1 MTEQTTQLVVSKANE
16 QQALSVFSNTGAF
29 EQAQRFAQALCKS
42 DIVPQTYRNNLP
54 NTLVALE
61 MANRM
66 GESPLMVMQ
75 NLDIIHGKPAFNGK
89 FTISRINTCGRFS
102 PLRFRYTGEG
112 DHRSCVAYAKDAA
125 TGEML
130 EGPPV
135 SISMAKKEG
144 WFTRN
149 GSKWPTMPDMMLMYR
164 AGTFFQRMYAPELTM
179 GMQTTEELHDI
190 GFETTSAAAP
200 AANPIAALNSEAA
213 AKPTRRPRASRPAAP
228 EIIDTPSE
236 EMSSTPATAE
246 PPAPNPSEEEL
257 M

>member
-1 MTEQTTQLVVSKANE
+1 MTEPTTQLAVSKANE
-16 QQALSVFSNTGAF
+16 QQSVSVFSNTGAF

-42 DIVPQTYRNNLP
+42 DIVPAAYKNNLP

-89 FTISRINTCGRFS
+89 FTISRINTCGRFT

-112 DHRSCVAYAKDAA
+112 DNRTCVAHAKDAS
-125 TGEML
+125 TGELL

-135 SISMAKKEG
+135 SIAMAKKEG
-144 WFTRN
+144 WYTRS

-179 GMQTTEELHDI
+179 GMQTTEELYDI
-190 GFETTSAAAP
+190 GTEQAAATQS
-200 AANPIAALNSEAA
+200 AISEINEQ
-213 AKPTRRPRASRPAAP
+213 AKEIKPKRNNRKAEQPTV
-228 EIIDTPSE
+228 EVQ
-236 EMSSTPATAE
+236 ATVVDSNTGE
-246 PPAPNPSEEEL
+246 PNQEPEEL

>member
-1 MTEQTTQLVVSKANE
+1 MTETTTQLAVSKANE
-16 QQALSVFSNTGAF
+16 QQSVSVFSNTGAF

-42 DIVPQTYRNNLP
+42 DIVPAAYKNNLP

-89 FTISRINTCGRFS
+89 FTISRINTCGRFT
-102 PLRFRYTGEG
+102 PLRFKYTGEG
-112 DHRSCVAYAKDAA
+112 DNRTCVAHAKDAS
-125 TGEML
+125 TGELL

-135 SISMAKKEG
+135 SIAMAKKEG
-144 WFTRN
+144 WYARSN
-149 GSKWPTMPDMMLMYR
+149 SKWPTMPDMMLMYR

-179 GMQTTEELHDI
+179 GMQTTEELYDI
-190 GFETTSAAAP
+190 GTEQAATTQNA
-200 AANPIAALNSEAA
+200 IADLNATVA
-213 AKPTRRPRASRPAAP
+213 QAKPATKRTVKKQEQAVVDVAATVVEP
-228 EIIDTPSE
+228 EQP
-236 EMSSTPATAE
+236 E
-246 PPAPNPSEEEL
+246 PEEL